1 MEFSIS
7 SYMFRL
13 ERWSPEKNRPLL
25 VTFKE
30 LEMRDTI
37 ISNLKKTQGSIE
49 KFRGAGIS
57 PDLHPRNEK
66 T

>member
-1 MEFSIS
+1 MILINVPPGAFVS
-7 SYMFRL
+7 RK
-13 ERWSPEKNRPLL
+13 KNRPLL
-25 VTFKE
+25 VTVKE

-37 ISNLKKTQGSIE
+37 ISNLKKKLRDPIE